1 MNLDEAQLIGRVLAE
16 DDRHAFRQLVLM
28 HQAAIRLFLRRIL
41 GDPALA
47 DDCAQETWLIAWQKL
62 GSWRGGGFRSWLF
75 TIALRK
81 ALRVKGQQ
89 GRLDFLESVD
99 DQAAPMRTEGL
110 RLDLEKAMQQLSV
123 GERTCLHL
131 MSCEEMTHEDIS
143 QLLGMP
149 LGTVKSHINRGKE
162 KLRKL
167 LSGPAEE
174 KVHARR

>member
-1 MNLDEAQLIGRVLAE
+1 MTLDEAQLISRVLTE

-28 HQAAIRLFLRRIL
+28 HQASIRLFLRRML
-41 GDPALA
+41 VDAALA
-47 DDCAQETWLIAWQKL
+47 DDCAQETWLIAYQKL
-62 GSWRGGGFRSWLF
+62 SSWRGGSFRSWLF

-81 ALRVKGQQ
+81 ALRMKGRE
-89 GRLDFLESVD
+89 GRLDFLESLD
-99 DQAAPMRTEGL
+99 DQPAPYCPDGL
-110 RLDLEKAMQQLSV
+110 KLDLEKAMLHLSV
-123 GERTCLHL
+123 GERACLHL

-143 QLLGMP
+143 ELLSMP

-167 LSGPAEE
+167 LSSHAEE

>member
-1 MNLDEAQLIGRVLAE
+1 MMLDEAQLISRILAE

-28 HQAAIRLFLRRIL
+28 HQSAIRIFLRRIL

-47 DDCAQETWLIAWQKL
+47 DDVAQETWITTYQKL
-62 GSWRGGGFRSWLF
+62 GTYRGGSFRAWLL
-75 TIALRK
+75 TIGLRK
-81 ALRVKGQQ
+81 ALRMKGQQ
-89 GRLDFLESVD
+89 GRFDFLETLED
-99 DQAAPMRTEGL
+99 KPAPTVPEGL
-110 RLDLEKAMQQLSV
+110 RLDLEKAMLHLST

-143 QLLGMP
+143 QLLNMP

-167 LSGPAEE
+167 LSGSAEE
-174 KVHARR
+174 KNHARR

>member
-1 MNLDEAQLIGRVLAE
+1 MTLDEGQLISRVLTE

-28 HQAAIRLFLRRIL
+28 HQAAIRIFLRRIL
-41 GDPALA
+41 LDPGLA
-47 DDCAQETWLIAWQKL
+47 DDCAQETWLIAYQKL
-62 GSWRGGGFRSWLF
+62 SSWRGGSFRSWLF

-81 ALRVKGQQ
+81 ALRMKGRE
-89 GRLDFLESVD
+89 GRVDFLESLD
-99 DQAAPMRTEGL
+99 DQAAPAPADGL
-110 RLDLEKAMQQLSV
+110 RLDLEKAITHLSA
-123 GERTCLHL
+123 GERACLHL

-143 QLLGMP
+143 QLLSMP

-167 LSGPAEE
+167 LASHDEE

>member
-1 MNLDEAQLIGRVLAE
+1 MTLDEAQLISRVLTE
-16 DDRHAFRQLVLM
+16 DDRHAFRQLVLL
-28 HQAAIRLFLRRIL
+28 HQSAIRLFLRRML
-41 GDPALA
+41 ADAALA
-47 DDCAQETWLIAWQKL
+47 DDCAQETWLIAYQKL
-62 GSWRGGGFRSWLF
+62 GSWRGGSFRSWLL

-81 ALRVKGQQ
+81 ALRMKGRE
-89 GRLDFLESVD
+89 GRLDFLESYE
-99 DQAAPMRTEGL
+99 DQAAPTLPEGL
-110 RLDLEKAMQQLSV
+110 RIDLEKAMQHLSV

-143 QLLGMP
+143 QLLNMP